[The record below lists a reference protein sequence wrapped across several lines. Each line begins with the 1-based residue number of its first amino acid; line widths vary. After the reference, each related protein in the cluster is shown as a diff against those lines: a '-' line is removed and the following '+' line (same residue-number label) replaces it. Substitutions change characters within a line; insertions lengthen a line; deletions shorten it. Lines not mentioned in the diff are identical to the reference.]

1 MAKQVHAAHI
11 LVESEPKARELLGR
25 INGGE
30 NFGDLAKRFSSCPS
44 NRQGGDLGWFGR
56 GQMVKEFEDAA
67 FNGIKGQT
75 VGPVKTQ
82 FGWHLIKI
90 LDQK

>member
-1 MAKQVHAAHI
+1 MTQQVRAAHI
-11 LVESEPKARELLGR
+11 LVESESKARDLLGKV
-25 INGGE
+25 NGGE
-30 NFGDLAKRFSSCPS
+30 NFGDLAKHFSSCPS
-44 NRQGGDLGWFGR
+44 KRQGGDLGWFGR

-67 FNGIKGQT
+67 FNGKKGQT

>member
-1 MAKQVHAAHI
+1 MTSKVNAAHI
-11 LVESEPKARELLGR
+11 LVKEEKRAGELLAMIRSGEDFAQLAR
-25 INGGE
+25 TNSECPSGKNGG
-30 NFGDLAKRFSSCPS
+30 G
-44 NRQGGDLGWFGR
+44 LGWFGR

-67 FNGIKGQT
+67 FGGQKGET

-90 LDQK
+90 IDKQ